1 MTKTDQHKSQQ
12 DPKMR
17 AVFAAALI
25 TSFSFGVPCFANPS
39 SATGPSSE
47 KPIMFAAQSGE
58 KVEAFEGSFSVPE
71 NRNNPESRK
80 LTLRYVRFPS
90 TAKTPGSPIVYLAG
104 GPGGSGIDAAKRER
118 FPLFMA
124 MREFG
129 DVIALDQRGT
139 GASNDL
145 PDCKSSQVIGSTS
158 KLSDAEYDALFARA
172 FRECLGFWKGKAV
185 DVDGYNTKE
194 NATDLDALRKHL
206 GSRKITLW
214 GISYGTHLAMAA
226 IKQMDRKLDKIVLSS
241 AEGLEQTIKLPART
255 DAYFTRLQDAINGQ
269 PNAKAA
275 LPDIVAMIR
284 RVHAGLEANPIMLT
298 VATKEGGGYKYL
310 WKRRDMQELAS
321 AMIADPASASLLLQ
335 LYSALDKGDQT
346 LLNAMAPRITSANE
360 NITLRPMQ
368 TLMDVASGTSTK
380 RRALIAMQAK
390 TSLLS
395 TFLNQTVTLEDVD
408 PSLVM
413 DDKFR
418 ERPVS
423 DIPVLLLSG
432 TLDGRTYIESQA
444 EAVSG
449 MRKRQIVTVKNA
461 GHNLFM
467 VSPEV
472 TTVIQDF
479 MRGKTV
485 NGTEINAELPDMLSA
500 GLSLVK

>member
-1 MTKTDQHKSQQ
+1 
-12 DPKMR
+12 
-17 AVFAAALI
+17 
-25 TSFSFGVPCFANPS
+25 
-39 SATGPSSE
+39 
-47 KPIMFAAQSGE
+47 MFAAQSGE
-58 KVEAFEGSFSVPE
+58 KVPAFEGVFRVQE
-71 NRNNPESRK
+71 NRNDPKSRS
-80 LTLRYVRFPS
+80 LNLHYVRFPS
-90 TAKTPGSPIVYLAG
+90 TAKKPSSPIIYLAG
-104 GPGGSGIDAAKRER
+104 GPGGSGIDTAKRER

-145 PDCKSSQVIGSTS
+145 PNCTSSQIVGNDSNI
-158 KLSDAEYDALFARA
+158 SDTEYDALFGAA
-172 FRECLGFWKGKAV
+172 LRECLTFWKEKSV
-185 DVDGYNTKE
+185 DVYGYTTKE
-194 NATDLDALRKHL
+194 NAADLDALRKHL
-206 GSRKITLW
+206 GAKKISLW

-226 IKQMDRKLDKIVLSS
+226 IKQMEHRLDKIVLSS

-269 PNAKAA
+269 PAAKAA

-284 RVHAGLEANPIMLT
+284 RVHAKLEGSPVMLT
-298 VATKEGGGYKYL
+298 IPTKDAGTYKYL

-321 AMIADPASASLLLQ
+321 GMISDPTPASLLLQ
-335 LYSALDKGDQT
+335 LYASLDKGNQT
-346 LLNAMAPRITSANE
+346 LLNAMAPRLTSTNE
-360 NITLRPMQ
+360 NITLRPMP

-380 RRALIAMQAK
+380 RRALITLQAK

-395 TFLNQTVTLEDVD
+395 TFLNQTVTMEDVD

-418 ERPVS
+418 EKPVS
-423 DIPVLLLSG
+423 NIPVLLLSG

-449 MRKRQIVTVKNA
+449 LRNRQIVVVKNA

-467 VSPEV
+467 VSPQV
-472 TTVIQDF
+472 TSTIQDF
-479 MRGKTV
+479 MRGKNV
-485 NGTEINAELPDMLSA
+485 NGTEIDAELPDMLTA
-500 GLSLVK
+500 GLSLNK

>member
-1 MTKTDQHKSQQ
+1 MKAT
-12 DPKMR
+12 
-17 AVFAAALI
+17 FAAALLV
-25 TSFSFGVPCFANPS
+25 TLNAGVPCMAQS
-39 SATGPSSE
+39 SSVTAPDAE
-47 KPIMFAAQSGE
+47 KPLVFAAQSGE
-58 KVEAFEGSFSVPE
+58 KVDAFEGKFSVPE
-71 NRNNPESRK
+71 NRSNPKSRK
-80 LTLRYVRFPS
+80 LNLHYVRFPS
-90 TAKTPGSPIVYLAG
+90 TAKNPGSPIVYLAG

-129 DVIALDQRGT
+129 DVIAFDQRGT

-145 PDCKSSQVIGSTS
+145 PNCKSSQVVGNTS
-158 KLSDAEYDALFARA
+158 NISDTEYDALFGKA
-172 FRECLGFWKGKAV
+172 FSECLTFWKGKAV
-185 DVDGYNTKE
+185 DVYGYTTKE

-206 GSRKITLW
+206 GAKKISLW

-226 IKQMDRKLDKIVLSS
+226 IKQLEPKLDKIVLSS

-255 DAYFTRLQDAINGQ
+255 DAYFNRLQDAINGQ

-275 LPDIVAMIR
+275 LPDIIAMIR
-284 RVHAGLEANPIMLT
+284 RVHAKLEANPIMLT
-298 VATKEGGGYKYL
+298 VVTKEGGSYKYL
-310 WKRRDMQELAS
+310 WKRRDMQELA
-321 AMIADPASASLLLQ
+321 AGMISDPTPASLLLQ
-335 LYSALDKGDQT
+335 LYSSLDRGDQT
-346 LLNAMAPRITSANE
+346 LLASMAPQLTSTNE

-368 TLMDVASGTSTK
+368 TLMDVASGTSAK

-395 TFLNQTVTLEDVD
+395 AFLNQTVTLEDVD

-413 DDKFR
+413 DDTFR
-418 ERPVS
+418 EKPVS
-423 DIPVLLLSG
+423 NIPVLLLSG

-449 MRKRQIVTVKNA
+449 LRKRQIVVVKNA

-472 TTVIQDF
+472 TRIIQDF
-479 MRGKTV
+479 MRGKNV
-485 NGTEINAELPDMLSA
+485 NGREINAELPDMLTA
-500 GLSLVK
+500 GLNLGK

>member
-1 MTKTDQHKSQQ
+1 MK
-12 DPKMR
+12 
-17 AVFAAALI
+17 AIFAAALVS
-25 TSFSFGVPCFANPS
+25 TLCAGTPCLAQS
-39 SATGPSSE
+39 SSVATPDAE
-47 KPIMFAAQSGE
+47 KPIVFAAQSGE
-58 KVEAFEGSFSVPE
+58 KIDAFEGKFSVPE
-71 NRNNPESRK
+71 NRSNRKSRK
-80 LTLRYVRFPS
+80 LNLHYVRFPS
-90 TAKTPGSPIVYLAG
+90 TAKNPGSPIVYLAG
-104 GPGGSGIDAAKRER
+104 GPGGSGIDTAKRER

-145 PDCKSSQVIGSTS
+145 PNCKSSQVVGNTTNI
-158 KLSDAEYDALFARA
+158 SDAEYDALFGAA
-172 FRECLGFWKGKAV
+172 FRECLIFWKDKSL
-185 DVDGYNTKE
+185 DIYGYTTKE
-194 NATDLDALRKHL
+194 NAADLDALRKHL
-206 GSRKITLW
+206 GVKKISLW

-226 IKQMDRKLDKIVLSS
+226 MKQMDRRLDKVVLSS

-255 DAYFTRLQDAINGQ
+255 DAYFTRLQDAVNGQ

-284 RVHAGLEANPIMLT
+284 RVHAKLEGSPIMLT
-298 VATKEGGGYKYL
+298 IPTKEDGTYKYL

-321 AMIADPASASLLLQ
+321 GMIADPTSASLLLQ

-346 LLNAMAPRITSANE
+346 LLNAMAPRITSTNE

-368 TLMDVASGTSTK
+368 TLMDVASGTSAK

-395 TFLNQTVTLEDVD
+395 TFLNQTVTMEDVD

-413 DDKFR
+413 GDKFR
-418 ERPVS
+418 EKPVS
-423 DIPVLLLSG
+423 NIPVLLLSG

-449 MRKRQIVTVKNA
+449 LRNRQIVVVKNA

-467 VSPEV
+467 VSPQV
-472 TTVIQDF
+472 TSTIQDF
-479 MRGKTV
+479 MRGKNV
-485 NGTEINAELPDMLSA
+485 NGREINAELPDMLTA
-500 GLSLVK
+500 GLSQGK